1 MIVSRHGVI
10 VLLVCLVIPVLL
22 YFLYFM
28 CIRNPVTSA
37 VTLLT
42 YSLYLIY
49 ILRPKRISNAHRS
62 KSYVALHNV
71 ILNDKAVVTFFP
83 YACYDRVAVHDTLP
97 ERFSFVIPTN
107 EFIALVQQIYAP
119 VILFVGRMFKDE
131 SAVTDIS
138 NHMRRLIYDR
148 LLPQCADQDN
158 SVRIGSKRYIL
169 RG

>member
-1 MIVSRHGVI
+1 
-10 VLLVCLVIPVLL
+10 
-22 YFLYFM
+22 M

-107 EFIALVQQIYAP
+107 
-119 VILFVGRMFKDE
+119 
-131 SAVTDIS
+131 
-138 NHMRRLIYDR
+138 
-148 LLPQCADQDN
+148 
-158 SVRIGSKRYIL
+158 
-169 RG
+169 